1 MWVLDAP
8 LCQDSCSHTRGAAG
22 NQPGLSTA
30 PSLPT
35 RPGDIPRSTQMARQ
49 DMPKDQFH
57 AVGIIIFILG
67 LGTLLPWN
75 FFITAIPYFQAR
87 LIVGTS
93 LSVGLGG
100 NSSWGNS
107 SGTQPA
113 PARDDFDF
121 NNWLTLLSQLPLLLF
136 TLLNSFLYQC
146 IPDKVRVL
154 GSMSGILLL
163 FILTAVLVR
172 VEMPPHSFFSI
183 TIGSVWFINSF
194 CAVLQGS
201 LFGQLGTLPQGYS
214 TCFLSGQGMAGTF
227 AASAMLLSMAS
238 GVDAQT
244 SALSYFITP
253 CVGTLI
259 SIVCYLMLPR
269 MTCSCPVAPCR
280 LSSVTTWS
288 GVGSVTH
295 AMSWRPRLGCW
306 ALRNRVGTSWRGLG
320 RSRRARRSQW
330 WEWLTGRS
338 GHWKRSAWRAPGREP
353 SPCTMGLPPIP
364 RTGGRDQRDRRC
376 SVCSERQLRLIEG
389 FWSYWGWGPAGSD
402 CLPTPP
408 QIWLLALCIVMVFT
422 VTLSVFPAIT
432 ATVTSTS
439 ESRQWSEF
447 FTPVCCFLLFNVM
460 DWMGRSVT
468 SCCLWAGAAAGERAG
483 WSHHDL
489 LPGTRAVVWGG
500 ALLPPQGPA
509 MSPQIHPLI
518 FLQHPPSPAARLSAP
533 HQTGGLGIGGT
544 GGLCIGGGLVPL
556 DFPLSF
562 HGHHLSL
569 VGVKISILSPPPS
582 PQVSCCKADT
592 PSGVAPHH
600 HSI

>member
-1 MWVLDAP
+1 MQWRISQAGLVLGALRWPLPPHSHCWPNAP
-8 LCQDSCSHTRGAAG
+8 GW
-22 NQPGLSTA
+22 
-30 PSLPT
+30 
-35 RPGDIPRSTQMARQ
+35 PGDIPRSTQMARQ
-49 DMPKDQFH
+49 DKPKDQFH

-93 LSVGLGG
+93 SSVGPGG

-113 PARDDFDF
+113 PARDDFNF

-214 TCFLSGQGMAGTF
+214 TRFLSGQGMAGTF

-269 MTCSCPVAPCR
+269 LAFFRHYME
-280 LSSVTTWS
+280 
-288 GVGSVTH
+288 
-295 AMSWRPRLGCW
+295 
-306 ALRNRVGTSWRGLG
+306 RNW
-320 RSRRARRSQW
+320 
-330 WEWLTGRS
+330 
-338 GHWKRSAWRAPGREP
+338 
-353 SPCTMGLPPIP
+353 
-364 RTGGRDQRDRRC
+364 QRDPHNELETKAGLLGPEEQSGDQLERPGEEPQGPEKPMVGMVNGTFRTLEEI
-376 SVCSERQLRLIEG
+376 SVESSGKGAFALHNGTATNSQNRGPGPERPSVFGVLRK
-389 FWSYWGWGPAGSD
+389 
-402 CLPTPP
+402 
-408 QIWLLALCIVMVFT
+408 IWLLALCIVMVFT

-468 SCCLWAGAAAGERAG
+468 SCCLWPEKRLWLLPVLVGLRFLFVPLLMLCRAEPRTRLPVLFHQDAWFILFMLPFSLSNGYFVSLTMCLAPKQVLPQESELAGAIMTFFLALGLSCGAGL
-483 WSHHDL
+483 SFL
-489 LPGTRAVVWGG
+489 LK
-500 ALLPPQGPA
+500 ALL
-509 MSPQIHPLI
+509 
-518 FLQHPPSPAARLSAP
+518 
-533 HQTGGLGIGGT
+533 
-544 GGLCIGGGLVPL
+544 
-556 DFPLSF
+556 
-562 HGHHLSL
+562 
-569 VGVKISILSPPPS
+569 
-582 PQVSCCKADT
+582 
-592 PSGVAPHH
+592 
-600 HSI
+600 

>member
-1 MWVLDAP
+1 MGVLDAP
-8 LCQDSCSHTRGAAG
+8 LYQDSCSHTRGAAG
-22 NQPGLSTA
+22 NQPGLSTV
-30 PSLPT
+30 PSLPA
-35 RPGDIPRSTQMARQ
+35 RHGDIPGSTQMARQ
-49 DMPKDQFH
+49 DEPKDQFH

-93 LSVGLGG
+93 SSVGPGG
-100 NSSWGNS
+100 NSSV
-107 SGTQPA
+107 TQPD
-113 PARDDFDF
+113 PAQDDFNF

-214 TCFLSGQGMAGTF
+214 TLFLSGQGMAGTF

-269 MTCSCPVAPCR
+269 MAFFR
-280 LSSVTTWS
+280 
-288 GVGSVTH
+288 H
-295 AMSWRPRLGCW
+295 YMERSW
-306 ALRNRVGTSWRGLG
+306 
-320 RSRRARRSQW
+320 
-330 WEWLTGRS
+330 
-338 GHWKRSAWRAPGREP
+338 
-353 SPCTMGLPPIP
+353 
-364 RTGGRDQRDRRC
+364 QRDPRNELETKAGLLGPEEQ
-376 SVCSERQLRLIEG
+376 SGDQSERPGNEPQGPEKPMLGMVNGTHRTLEEISVESSGKGAFALHNGTATNSQNRGPVPERPSVFGVLRK
-389 FWSYWGWGPAGSD
+389 
-402 CLPTPP
+402 
-408 QIWLLALCIVMVFT
+408 IWLLALCIVMVFT
-422 VTLSVFPAIT
+422 VTLSMFPAIT

-447 FTPVCCFLLFNVM
+447 FTPICCFLLFNVM
-460 DWMGRSVT
+460 DWLGRSVT
-468 SCCLWAGAAAGERAG
+468 SYCRWAGAAAGERAG
-483 WSHHDL
+483 RSHHDL

-500 ALLPPQGPA
+500 ALFPPQGPA
-509 MSPQIHPLI
+509 VSLLQIHPLI

-562 HGHHLSL
+562 HGHHLCR
-569 VGVKISILSPPPS
+569 VGVKISILSRPVPQS
-582 PQVSCCKADT
+582 PVTRQI
-592 PSGVAPHH
+592 PHQGLPL
-600 HSI
+600 SPILLPTTIP